1 MKTIS
6 VIIVLMTFLF
16 YGFVFAQNDNAGTSS
31 GTFLKLSTNAR
42 TAALGHS
49 GVALSG
55 DASCIYYNP
64 ASVIGI
70 KSTDLVLTF
79 SSIYEEMKTGY
90 IGIAIPY
97 GIGVIG
103 AGVSYFNSGE
113 MTRTEA
119 APVGFIKTGTF
130 TNSDIGFH
138 LSYSRKFMPELSAGV
153 TLKGVFETL
162 AEKSASAFALDI
174 GGFYTYDGIDF
185 GLAVRNIGTGLK
197 YDSVSSSLPMIISA
211 GLAYHA
217 MEGLLFTTSGD
228 LPNDSDIKFNLGG
241 EYRIIEYFALRL
253 GYNTGQ
259 KDIEGLGGLTAGF
272 GLFYKNFM
280 LNYAYNLY
288 GDFGAVHLISLGF
301 NAF

>member
-1 MKTIS
+1 MKIILA
-6 VIIVLMTFLF
+6 IIVLITFLF
-16 YGFVFAQNDNAGTSS
+16 YGFVLAQNDNAGTSS

-55 DASCIYYNP
+55 DAGCIYYNP
-64 ASVIGI
+64 SSIMGI
-70 KSTDLVLTF
+70 KSTDLVLSF

-90 IGIAIPY
+90 IGLAVPY
-97 GIGVIG
+97 EIGVIG
-103 AGVSYFNSGE
+103 VGVSYFNSGE

-130 TNSDIGFH
+130 TNSDIGLH
-138 LSYSRKFMPELSAGV
+138 LSYGRKIMPDFSAGV

-162 AEKSASAFALDI
+162 AEKSAYAFALDI
-174 GGFYTYDGIDF
+174 GGFYSYDAVDF

-197 YDSVSSSLPMIISA
+197 FDSVSCSLPMIISA

-217 MEGLLFTTSGD
+217 MEGLLFTASGD
-228 LPNDSDIKFNLGG
+228 LPNESDIKFNLGG
-241 EYRIIEYFALRL
+241 EYRIIEYFALRV

-259 KDIEGLGGLTAGF
+259 KDIEGFGGLTAGI
-272 GLFYKNFM
+272 GLFYQNFM
-280 LNYAYNLY
+280 LNYAYNTY
-288 GDFGAVHLISLGF
+288 GDFGAVHIISLGF